1 METER
6 KERILDLFFNEH
18 LKQIDIAKILDVSKQ
33 YVSKILKAD
42 SRYEEVKQNK
52 LKENAIK
59 RKDYLKQ
66 YSKNYQ
72 RPKKEDNNS
81 YEQLKAQQ
89 LQDSLE
95 LSYSSGNINDYA
107 FAKWNISAYH
117 RNSKGNL
124 VLNKGLNV
132 GFDVP
137 RTINMNIKVP
147 TQKFKN
153 IILVFILVTKLKV
166 Y

>member
-1 METER
+1 METDR

-18 LKQIDIAKILDVSKQ
+18 LKQVEIAKIVGVKKQ
-33 YVSKILKAD
+33 YVSKIVKAD
-42 SRYEEVKQNK
+42 SRYVEAKQNK
-52 LKENAIK
+52 IEENAIK
-59 RKDYLKQ
+59 RKEYLKD
-66 YSKNYQ
+66 YYKTYK
-72 RPKKEDNNS
+72 RPKQEDNS
-81 YEQLKAQQ
+81 YEQLKARQ

-124 VLNKGLNV
+124 VLNRGLNV

-137 RTINMNIKVP
+137 KTINMNIKVP
-147 TQKFKN
+147 TQKYRDRFLCSN
-153 IILVFILVTKLKV
+153 
-166 Y
+166 

>member
-1 METER
+1 MKTDR

-18 LKQIDIAKILDVSKQ
+18 LKQVDIAKIVGVKKQ
-33 YVSKILKAD
+33 YVSRIVKAD
-42 SRYEEVKQNK
+42 SRYAEAKQNK

-59 RKDYLKQ
+59 RKEYLQ
-66 YSKNYQ
+66 EYYQTYQ
-72 RPKKEDNNS
+72 RPKKEDNS
-81 YEQLKAQQ
+81 YEQLKSQQ

-95 LSYSSGNINDYA
+95 LSYSSGNINNYA

-137 RTINMNIKVP
+137 KSINMNIKVP
-147 TQKFKN
+147 TQKYKN
-153 IILVFILVTKLKV
+153 RCLCS

>member
-1 METER
+1 METDR

-18 LKQIDIAKILDVSKQ
+18 LKQVEIAKIVGVKKQ
-33 YVSKILKAD
+33 YVSKIVKAD
-42 SRYEEVKQNK
+42 SRYAEAKQNK
-52 LKENAIK
+52 IEENAIK
-59 RKDYLKQ
+59 RKEYLKD
-66 YSKNYQ
+66 YYKTYK
-72 RPKKEDNNS
+72 RPKQEDNS

-89 LQDSLE
+89 IQDSLE
-95 LSYSSGNINDYA
+95 LSYFSGNINDYA
-107 FAKWNISAYH
+107 FAKWYISAYH

-147 TQKFKN
+147 TQKYRNRCLFS
-153 IILVFILVTKLKV
+153 

>member
-1 METER
+1 METDR

-18 LKQIDIAKILDVSKQ
+18 LKQVEIAKIVGVKKQ
-33 YVSKILKAD
+33 YVSKIVKAD
-42 SRYEEVKQNK
+42 SRYVEAKQNK
-52 LKENAIK
+52 IEENAIK
-59 RKDYLKQ
+59 RKEYLKD
-66 YSKNYQ
+66 YYKTYK
-72 RPKKEDNNS
+72 RPKQEDNS
-81 YEQLKAQQ
+81 YEQLKARQ

-124 VLNKGLNV
+124 VLNRGLNV

-137 RTINMNIKVP
+137 KTINMNIKVP
-147 TQKFKN
+147 TQKYRDRCLCSN
-153 IILVFILVTKLKV
+153 
-166 Y
+166 

>member
-1 METER
+1 METDR

-33 YVSKILKAD
+33 HVSKILKAD

-59 RKDYLKQ
+59 RKNYLKQ

-72 RPKKEDNNS
+72 RPKKEDNS

-89 LQDSLE
+89 NQDSLE
-95 LSYSSGNINDYA
+95 LSYYNSGYINYYA
-107 FAKWNISAYH
+107 FAKWNLSAYH
-117 RNSKGNL
+117 RNKKGNL
-124 VLNKGLNV
+124 ILNRGLNV

-147 TQKFKN
+147 TQKYRN
-153 IILVFILVTKLKV
+153 RCLCS

>member
-1 METER
+1 MEVDN
-6 KERILDLFFNEH
+6 KEKILDLFFNEH
-18 LKQIDIAKILDVSKQ
+18 LKQIDIAKMLDISKQ
-33 YVSKILKAD
+33 YVSKIVKAD
-42 SRYEEVKQNK
+42 SRYAEAKQNK

-59 RKDYLKQ
+59 RKEYLQ
-66 YSKNYQ
+66 EYYQTYQ
-72 RPKKEDNNS
+72 RPKKEDNS
-81 YEQLKAQQ
+81 YEILKARQ

-95 LSYSSGNINDYA
+95 LSYSSSDINDYS

-117 RNSKGNL
+117 RNNKGNL

-147 TQKFKN
+147 TQKYN
-153 IILVFILVTKLKV
+153 NRCLCS

>member
-1 METER
+1 MKTDR

-18 LKQIDIAKILDVSKQ
+18 LKQVEIAKIIGVKKQ
-33 YVSKILKAD
+33 YVSRIVKAD
-42 SRYEEVKQNK
+42 SRYAEAKQNK
-52 LKENAIK
+52 IEENAIK
-59 RKDYLKQ
+59 RKEYLQ
-66 YSKNYQ
+66 EYYQTYQ
-72 RPKKEDNNS
+72 RPKKEDNS
-81 YEQLKAQQ
+81 YEILKAQQ

-95 LSYSSGNINDYA
+95 LSYSSSDINDYS

-117 RNSKGNL
+117 RNNKGNL

-147 TQKFKN
+147 TQKYN
-153 IILVFILVTKLKV
+153 NRCLCS

>member
-1 METER
+1 MKTDR

-18 LKQIDIAKILDVSKQ
+18 LKQVDIAKIVGVKKQ
-33 YVSKILKAD
+33 YVSRIVKAD
-42 SRYEEVKQNK
+42 SRYAEAKQNK

-59 RKDYLKQ
+59 RKEYLQ
-66 YSKNYQ
+66 EYYQTYQ
-72 RPKKEDNNS
+72 RPKKEDNS

-137 RTINMNIKVP
+137 KSINMNIKVP
-147 TQKFKN
+147 TQKYKN
-153 IILVFILVTKLKV
+153 RCLCS

>member
-1 METER
+1 METDR

-18 LKQIDIAKILDVSKQ
+18 LKQVEIAKIVGVKKQ
-33 YVSKILKAD
+33 YVSKIVKAD
-42 SRYEEVKQNK
+42 SRYAEAKQNK
-52 LKENAIK
+52 IEENAIK
-59 RKDYLKQ
+59 RKEYLKD
-66 YSKNYQ
+66 YYKTYK
-72 RPKKEDNNS
+72 RPKQEDNS

-147 TQKFKN
+147 TQKYRNRCLFS
-153 IILVFILVTKLKV
+153 

>member
-1 METER
+1 METDR

-18 LKQIDIAKILDVSKQ
+18 FKQVEIAKIVGVKKQ
-33 YVSKILKAD
+33 YVSKIVKAD
-42 SRYEEVKQNK
+42 SRYAEAKQNK
-52 LKENAIK
+52 IEENAIK
-59 RKDYLKQ
+59 RKEYLKD
-66 YSKNYQ
+66 YYKTYK
-72 RPKKEDNNS
+72 RPKQEDNS

-147 TQKFKN
+147 TQKYRN
-153 IILVFILVTKLKV
+153 RCLCS

>member
-1 METER
+1 METDR

-18 LKQIDIAKILDVSKQ
+18 LKQVEIAKIVGVKKQ
-33 YVSKILKAD
+33 YVSKIVKAD
-42 SRYEEVKQNK
+42 SRYVEAKQNK
-52 LKENAIK
+52 IEENAIK
-59 RKDYLKQ
+59 RKEYLKD
-66 YSKNYQ
+66 YYKTYK
-72 RPKKEDNNS
+72 RPKQEDNS
-81 YEQLKAQQ
+81 YEQLKARQ

-124 VLNKGLNV
+124 VLNRGLNV

-137 RTINMNIKVP
+137 KTINMNIKVP
-147 TQKFKN
+147 TQKYRDRCLFS
-153 IILVFILVTKLKV
+153 

>member
-6 KERILDLFFNEH
+6 KQKILDLFFNEH

-42 SRYEEVKQNK
+42 SRYSEAKQNK
-52 LKENAIK
+52 IKENAIK
-59 RKDYLKQ
+59 RKEYLQDY
-66 YSKNYQ
+66 YQ
-72 RPKKEDNNS
+72 AYKRPKKEDNS
-81 YEQLKAQQ
+81 YEQMKAQQ
-89 LQDSLE
+89 IQDSLE
-95 LSYSSGNINDYA
+95 LSYSSGGTSDYD

-117 RNSKGNL
+117 RNKKGNL

-137 RTINMNIKVP
+137 KTINMNIPVP

-153 IILVFILVTKLKV
+153 RCMICN
-166 Y
+166 

>member
-1 METER
+1 MEVDN
-6 KERILDLFFNEH
+6 KEKILDLFFNEH
-18 LKQIDIAKILDVSKQ
+18 LKQVDIAKMLDISKQ
-33 YVSKILKAD
+33 YVSKIVKAN
-42 SRYEEVKQNK
+42 SRYAEAKQNK

-59 RKDYLKQ
+59 RKEYLQ
-66 YSKNYQ
+66 EYYQTYQ
-72 RPKKEDNNS
+72 RPKKEDNS
-81 YEQLKAQQ
+81 YEILKARQ

-95 LSYSSGNINDYA
+95 LSYSSSDINDYS

-117 RNSKGNL
+117 RNNKGNL

-147 TQKFKN
+147 TQKYN
-153 IILVFILVTKLKV
+153 NRCLCS

>member
-1 METER
+1 METDR

-18 LKQIDIAKILDVSKQ
+18 LKQVEIAKIVGVKKQ
-33 YVSKILKAD
+33 YVSKIVKAD
-42 SRYEEVKQNK
+42 SRYAEAKQNK
-52 LKENAIK
+52 IEENAIK
-59 RKDYLKQ
+59 RKEYLKD
-66 YSKNYQ
+66 YYKTYK
-72 RPKKEDNNS
+72 RPKQEDNS
-81 YEQLKAQQ
+81 YEQLKARQ

-147 TQKFKN
+147 TQKYRN
-153 IILVFILVTKLKV
+153 RCLCS